1 MTSLQIQIP
10 IYQGEWEEC
19 LLSPP
24 QETQSF
30 PSQTRSSS
38 ASGLNPGEGAIGFLE
53 TVQKKRS
60 PVAGGSEPSTS
71 NALLGIWWFISLE
84 PLYCLESWLS
94 CQFLSLPQITPHP
107 ALCSCDPLLW
117 VWVLSRWCRPCPDHH
132 KSWPLFWS
140 SWQVQPD
147 PGFTLFWYLVQT
159 CISSSLA
166 PHSVIRLKPWPKIR
180 AFPCWKLPCILSALF
195 GQVCAQISYTRDCLL
210 FKFLLASS
218 TVCIPTCLLL
228 FANSCCPVH

>member
-1 MTSLQIQIP
+1 MQHPTPKGTEINTPTELQSKAMTSLQIQIP

-71 NALLGIWWFISLE
+71 NALLGI
-84 PLYCLESWLS
+84 
-94 CQFLSLPQITPHP
+94 
-107 ALCSCDPLLW
+107 
-117 VWVLSRWCRPCPDHH
+117 
-132 KSWPLFWS
+132 
-140 SWQVQPD
+140 
-147 PGFTLFWYLVQT
+147 
-159 CISSSLA
+159 
-166 PHSVIRLKPWPKIR
+166 
-180 AFPCWKLPCILSALF
+180 
-195 GQVCAQISYTRDCLL
+195 
-210 FKFLLASS
+210 
-218 TVCIPTCLLL
+218 
-228 FANSCCPVH
+228 